1 MSEDLLAPTTTSQI
15 PNQYAWNQHLWH
27 LSNSVLSWAY
37 RCRIPKC
44 LLQTVHLFFAW
55 LAMACPLSE
64 FTFWLEC
71 LASEGFFS
79 GFFFPL
85 PSVQKRHPSFSSPF
99 DLVCLNL
106 GRMEGVKIRRRQ
118 SHFHVV
124 SKALR
129 PVARPRA
136 AEAFHEFDKSNYGS
150 CLSLATRSHPSG
162 CPSYKFMQCHIG
174 PPEALMLK
182 LPYPAQLS
190 RFLRILVLICQAWR
204 LPNCLCMSLGMPSV
218 RISSIQFNFCMLD
231 LAGADESLLSAA
243 RGTGKHMTR
252 RPRHSR

>member
-1 MSEDLLAPTTTSQI
+1 MACHGLPTFRVYFLAG
-15 PNQYAWNQHLWH
+15 
-27 LSNSVLSWAY
+27 VLS
-37 RCRIPKC
+37 
-44 LLQTVHLFFAW
+44 VG
-55 LAMACPLSE
+55 
-64 FTFWLEC
+64 
-71 LASEGFFS
+71 GFFLW
-79 GFFFPL
+79 FFFPL

-118 SHFHVV
+118 SRFHVV

-190 RFLRILVLICQAWR
+190 RFLRILVLICQA
-204 LPNCLCMSLGMPSV
+204 
-218 RISSIQFNFCMLD
+218 
-231 LAGADESLLSAA
+231 
-243 RGTGKHMTR
+243 
-252 RPRHSR
+252 